1 MSKVAIV
8 TDSTTY
14 IPQEFL
20 ERYPIKIVPA
30 SLIWSGKVLRDGI
43 DIQPTAF
50 YAHLRTACELP
61 TTSQPTPEAFQEE
74 FENLL
79 AQDYEILG
87 VFLSSKLSGTFASAE
102 QALRKMPKKAITIID
117 SLTGSMGAGWPIL
130 SAAKAAIQGASLE
143 ECRSIVEK
151 ALENVGILLVP
162 DSLEYLQRGG
172 RIGRAQ
178 RFVGDILQVKP
189 ILEVVEGSFIG
200 LERVRTTPKALNR
213 MLEILVNRIENL
225 RPIHLGVL
233 HADAMEKAQ
242 QLFIK
247 AENRL
252 KPEETLIAEVS
263 PAVGSH
269 LGPGTVGFAY
279 MAGIE

>member
-8 TDSTTY
+8 TDSTSY
-14 IPQEFL
+14 IPLEFL
-20 ERYPIKIVPA
+20 EKYPIKIVPA
-30 SLIWSGKVLRDGI
+30 SLIWSGEVLRDGI
-43 DIQPTAF
+43 DIQPAAF
-50 YAHLRTACELP
+50 YARLRTARELP
-61 TTSQPTPEAFQEE
+61 TTSQPTPKAFQEV

-79 AQDYEILG
+79 AQGYEVLG
-87 VFLSSKLSGTFASAE
+87 VFLSSKLSGTYASAE
-102 QALRKMPKKAITIID
+102 QALKKMPNKGIAIID
-117 SLTGSMGAGWPIL
+117 SLTGSMGAGWPII

-151 ALENVGILLVP
+151 ALKNVGILLVP
-162 DSLEYLQRGG
+162 ESLEYLQRGG

-189 ILEVVEGSFIG
+189 ILEVVGGSFIG
-200 LERVRTTPKALNR
+200 LERVRTTPKALKR
-213 MLEILVNRIENL
+213 MLEILVKRVENL

-233 HADAMEKAQ
+233 HADAKEKAQ
-242 QLFIK
+242 QLLIE
-247 AENRL
+247 AEIQLR
-252 KPEETLIAEVS
+252 PEETLIADVS

-279 MAGIE
+279 MAGIA

>member
-1 MSKVAIV
+1 MPKVAFV

-14 IPQEFL
+14 FPQEFL
-20 ERYPIKIVPA
+20 EKYPIKIVPA
-30 SLIWSGKVLRDGI
+30 SLIWSGKVLLDGI
-43 DIQPTAF
+43 DIQPAAF
-50 YAHLRTACELP
+50 YERLRTARELP
-61 TTSQPTPEAFQEE
+61 TTSQPTPKAFQEE

-79 AQDYEILG
+79 TQGYEVLG

-102 QALRKMPKKAITIID
+102 QALKKMSNKRIMIID

-130 SAAKAAIQGASLE
+130 SAAKAAIQGANLE

-151 ALENVGILLVP
+151 ALKSVGILLVP
-162 DSLEYLQRGG
+162 ESLEYLQRGG

-178 RFVGDILQVKP
+178 RFMGDILQVKP

-213 MLEILVNRIENL
+213 MLEILVKRIENS

-233 HADAMEKAQ
+233 HADAKEKAQ
-242 QLFIK
+242 QLLLEAKI
-247 AENRL
+247 RL
-252 KPEETLIAEVS
+252 KPEETLIADVS